1 MLCQISKGLNIRVI
15 IHLIHLARFNADRPV
30 VGWKGPVESCHHAA
44 DTRCSVSKTS
54 PWRIAA
60 YSPHPLHFSAAIL
73 WARWT
78 SKPSTSFFRSILI
91 GSLRLI
97 LVQLVPLIID
107 QLKQDTIHLF
117 RMDKGEF
124 AVPERPGTTDE
135 WITFSL

>member
-1 MLCQISKGLNIRVI
+1 M
-15 IHLIHLARFNADRPV
+15 IHLGRFDADRPV
-30 VGWKGPVESCHHAA
+30 VGWKGRVESCHHAA

-54 PWRIAA
+54 PWQDRG
-60 YSPHPLHFSAAIL
+60 PL
-73 WARWT
+73 
-78 SKPSTSFFRSILI
+78 STSITLFRSYIMSQMNFKAFNFFFRSIMI

-107 QLKQDTIHLF
+107 QLKQDPIHLF